1 MLNAVAGLLM
11 FVGPIVLLIG
21 ALMFYFAAFRASVVW
36 GLVCL
41 LLPPACLVFLIMHWG
56 KAKRAFTVL
65 LVAVGIMSAGLALDI
80 SLDPGGI
87 LDVSPRVPSGDYDLA
102 GEIIKYEPDPAYVRD
117 KVAFTYVV
125 KNIGKDAVPA
135 LAYMVELYVDKERL
149 FLHERTSHIE
159 PGDEYGI
166 RYSSAE
172 GYYDF
177 IPEAAGRYFYSLV
190 ITGRHGLVDTNSAN
204 NKITGEIVVLE
215 K

>member
-1 MLNAVAGLLM
+1 MLNATSGLLM
-11 FVGPIVLLIG
+11 FVGPVVLLIG
-21 ALMFYFAAFRASVVW
+21 TLMFYVAAFRTSVVW

-41 LLPPACLVFLIMHWG
+41 LLPPACPVFLIIHWG

-65 LVAVGIMSAGLALDI
+65 LVALAIMFAGLALDI
-80 SLDPGGI
+80 SLDPGGL
-87 LDVSPRVPSGDYDLA
+87 LDIAPRAPSGDYDLA
-102 GEIIKYEPDPAYVRD
+102 GEIIKYEPDPAYVGD
-117 KVAFTYVV
+117 KVAFTYLV
-125 KNIGKDAVPA
+125 KNIGKDPVPA

-149 FLHERTSHIE
+149 FLHERTSPME
-159 PGDEYGI
+159 PGEEYGI

-177 IPEAAGRYFYSLV
+177 IPEAAGRYSYSLV
-190 ITGRHGLVDTNSAN
+190 ITARHGLVETNSAN